1 MSDQIFNKVSGDIDF
16 FKKIAD
22 KIPGFSGFVKRSE
35 YRDADKLLRDSIAAD
50 VEKQNQR
57 IAQLQRD
64 FINAGEIEYV
74 GDLES
79 ASVKLRTFSDRIRF
93 AARGYAGLFDPVKIN
108 EAELSTV
115 YQYDAA
121 LLDQVDSVTRAVDN
135 VEASI
140 GSDGL
145 PAAFR
150 NLTSVCQA
158 LIDAFDQRQEVMK
171 GIANK

>member
-1 MSDQIFNKVSGDIDF
+1 MGDQIFDKVSGDIDF

-22 KIPGFSGFVKRSE
+22 KVPGFSGFVKRSE

-50 VEKQNQR
+50 VDKQNQR

-64 FINAGEIEYV
+64 FINQGEIKYMN
-74 GDLES
+74 DLEA

-93 AARGYAGLFDPVKIN
+93 AARGYAGLFDTVKIN
-108 EAELSTV
+108 EAELATV
-115 YQYDAA
+115 YQYDAT
-121 LLDQVDSVTRAVDN
+121 LLDQVDNVTHAIDN

-150 NLTSVCQA
+150 NLITVCQA

-171 GIANK
+171 GIAKQ